1 MLSAPKNRKIFQIPF
16 TIWILGGMSLL
27 LNASSIMIFSL
38 SPLYLTQ
45 VFGLAAVYLGILEGG
60 VEFCSWTMRV
70 FAGALSDYL
79 SKRKPVL
86 LFACAL
92 TVLARP
98 IFAIASSAGWVYVA
112 KLLDRI
118 ANGFQAPPREALVGD
133 AAPSH
138 LKGACYGL
146 RLSLGVIG
154 SLLGAIALM
163 YLMRST
169 ENNYTLIFWIASI
182 PPLLALTALTLF
194 VKDSSPTNLEEK
206 IQEKKKDGYFKVFY
220 QKASQLTSDYWSII
234 WITGVFMISNYSG
247 AYRILQAQST
257 GFPIG
262 DIALIMIAQN
272 LGNMIA
278 AFPVGKLS
286 DKIDRRILLIFGF
299 SMTVLANCCFGLASG
314 TVSII
319 LGSALWGVQMGI
331 TQSIL
336 SAMVADTAK
345 KDLRGT
351 AFGIYYFVIA
361 FSLFAANTLMGVL
374 SGRYGHTAG
383 FMASAGIAAIGMILV
398 FLVRTPYSKKK
409 LLKP

>member
-1 MLSAPKNRKIFQIPF
+1 MAPASKNQKIFQIPL
-16 TIWILGGMSLL
+16 TIWILGSMSLL

-45 VFGLAAVYLGILEGG
+45 IFGLAAVYLGIFEGC
-60 VEFCSWTMRV
+60 VEFCSWTTRV

-133 AAPSH
+133 VAPSN
-138 LKGACYGL
+138 LKGSCYGL

-169 ENNYTLIFWIASI
+169 NNNYTLIFWIASI
-182 PPLLALTALTLF
+182 PPFLALAALLLF
-194 VKDSSPTNLEEK
+194 VKDSSSTTTDQEV
-206 IQEKKKDGYFKVFY
+206 QEKKKIGYFTVFY
-220 QKASQLTSDYWSII
+220 QKASQLTRDYWSII

-262 DIALIMIAQN
+262 DIAILMIAQN

-286 DKIDRRILLIFGF
+286 DKIDRRILLMFGF
-299 SMTVLANCCFGLASG
+299 SMTVLANCCFGFISG
-314 TVSII
+314 TFSMIV
-319 LGSALWGVQMGI
+319 GSALWGVQMGI

-383 FMASAGIAAIGMILV
+383 FIASGAIAAIGMGLV
-398 FLVRTPYSKKK
+398 FLIKTPYSKKSSQE
-409 LLKP
+409 L

>member
-1 MLSAPKNRKIFQIPF
+1 MTSLPKNKKIFQIPT
-16 TIWILGGMSLL
+16 TIWILGCMSLL

-79 SKRKPVL
+79 NKRKPVL
-86 LFACAL
+86 LFACTL

-98 IFAIASSAGWVYVA
+98 IFAIASNAGWVYVA

-133 AAPSH
+133 VAPSH
-138 LKGACYGL
+138 LKGSCYGL

-169 ENNYTLIFWIASI
+169 NNNYTLIFGIASI
-182 PPLLALTALTLF
+182 PPLLALMALFFF
-194 VKDSSPTNLEEK
+194 VKDTSSTSAEEK
-206 IQEKKKDGYFKVFY
+206 ARNKPRGGYFTVFY

-257 GFPIG
+257 GFPIS
-262 DIALIMIAQN
+262 DVALLMIAQN

-278 AFPVGKLS
+278 AFPVGRLS
-286 DKIDRRILLIFGF
+286 DRIDRRILLIFGF
-299 SMTVLANCCFGLASG
+299 SMTIFANCCFGLISG
-314 TVSII
+314 TFSII
-319 LGSALWGVQMGI
+319 FGSALWGVQMGI

-336 SAMVADTAK
+336 SAMVADTAP

-361 FSLFAANTLMGVL
+361 FSLFAANTLMGLL
-374 SGRYGHTAG
+374 SGRFGHVAG
-383 FMASAGIAAIGMILV
+383 FMASAGIAAIGMALV
-398 FLVRTPYSKKK
+398 FLIKTPYSRKK

>member
-1 MLSAPKNRKIFQIPF
+1 
-16 TIWILGGMSLL
+16 
-27 LNASSIMIFSL
+27 
-38 SPLYLTQ
+38 
-45 VFGLAAVYLGILEGG
+45 
-60 VEFCSWTMRV
+60 MRV

-79 SKRKPVL
+79 NKRKPVMV
-86 LFACAL
+86 FACAL

-98 IFAIASSAGWVYVA
+98 IFAIASSAAWVYVA

-133 AAPSH
+133 AAPPH

-154 SLLGAIALM
+154 SLLGAVALM

-169 ENNYTLIFWIASI
+169 NNNYKFIFWIASI
-182 PPLLALTALTLF
+182 PPLLALSALFFL
-194 VKDSSPTNLEEK
+194 VKDSPITIGEEASK
-206 IQEKKKDGYFKVFY
+206 EKKKEGYFKVFY
-220 QKASQLTSDYWSII
+220 QKASQLTNDYWSII
-234 WITGVFMISNYSG
+234 CITGIFMISNYSG

-262 DIALIMIAQN
+262 DVALIMIAQN

-278 AFPVGKLS
+278 AFPFGRLS

-299 SMTVLANCCFGLASG
+299 CMTILANLCFSLFTG
-314 TVSII
+314 TFSII

-336 SAMVADTAK
+336 SAMVADTTK

-361 FSLFAANTLMGVL
+361 FSLFGANTLMGVL
-374 SGRYGHTAG
+374 SGKYGHSTG
-383 FMASAGIAAIGMILV
+383 FMASAAVAAIGIALV
-398 FLVRTPYSKKK
+398 FLIRTPYSRKEPKETET
-409 LLKP
+409 LTGED